1 MSVNQELAVGV
12 GALPGHAGVPATS
25 SMRLDAVAE
34 VASASLGEVTEAPPA
49 RGDVAELGSACGGD
63 VAVVAAADRG
73 DVAKAA
79 LVGDVAEAAPVGFGN
94 VTKVSDGGDDIESPF
109 ENRNENE
116 AEVI

>member
-1 MSVNQELAVGV
+1 M
-12 GALPGHAGVPATS
+12 
-25 SMRLDAVAE
+25 
-34 VASASLGEVTEAPPA
+34 
-49 RGDVAELGSACGGD
+49 
-63 VAVVAAADRG
+63 VAAADRG

-79 LVGDVAEAAPVGFGN
+79 LVGGGDVSEAAPVGFGN